1 MKGIIGWLI
10 VVQLLIAPNGIVAQE
25 FCSIRNE
32 AWQSGEKVTFHV
44 YYTLAGIYIYG
55 GAANFSIRI
64 KVFVHLL
71 CISVQRK
78 QTCEYYDKDGR

>member
-1 MKGIIGWLI
+1 M
-10 VVQLLIAPNGIVAQE
+10 IAKYLPVEVSVAVGALFLKRSVFVIKFPNTVFLSNYIE
-25 FCSIRNE
+25 FSN
-32 AWQSGEKVTFHV
+32 
-44 YYTLAGIYIYG
+44 
-55 GAANFSIRI
+55 AANFSIRI